1 MSTTLDVLW
10 SLHGPNGSGG
20 VAETVE
26 FVARRGSRRSHFFFF
41 GRGFGS
47 AFFVVPVVLVAAVG
61 GYLMRNPDKA
71 RGLKERLKGAWKA
84 GGSTLDSYRYP
95 TPPYSGPHQGPGPDP
110 NVHPGIRP
118 ENPWPANPPG
128 FQTGSAGTD
137 SMRFNPRRDGRLR
150 RRTGHRRRIGNR
162 IRPGRLR
169 RPDGISGYRN
179 NNRQRN
185 GPSGDASQRVIA
197 DRYPSYRRLA

>member
-41 GRGFGS
+41 GHGFGS
-47 AFFVVPVVLVAAVG
+47 GLLLVPILLMATVG

-84 GGSTLDSYRYP
+84 GASTLDSYRYP
-95 TPPYSGPHQGPGPDP
+95 TAGPTASFQPGAQ
-110 NVHPGIRP
+110 N
-118 ENPWPANPPG
+118 A
-128 FQTGSAGTD
+128 SAGTG
-137 SMRFNPRRDGRLR
+137 SKRFNPPPGWPVPPRDW
-150 RRTGHRRRIGNR
+150 IPSQDWKPDPSWPPAP
-162 IRPGRLR
+162 PGWQFWVAEQQ
-169 RPDGISGYRN
+169 PPQ
-179 NNRQRN
+179 QR
-185 GPSGDASQRVIA
+185 S
-197 DRYPSYRRLA
+197 

>member
-1 MSTTLDVLW
+1 MLW

-137 SMRFNPRRDGRLR
+137 SMRFNPP
-150 RRTGHRRRIGNR
+150 
-162 IRPGRLR
+162 PGWPAPPQDWTPSQDWK
-169 RPDGISGYRN
+169 PD
-179 NNRQRN
+179 
-185 GPSGDASQRVIA
+185 PSWPPAPPGWHFWVPEQQPPKKWA
-197 DRYPSYRRLA
+197 